1 MKSQDWHAQRAHAE
15 RVPCPDCHA
24 PTGRTCRNGYTGRE
38 LNGPAAHIA
47 RTKMANDLTAI
58 TDLDQNHPAPGPSGT
73 HSDERGTSVPE

>member
-24 PTGRTCRNGYTGRE
+24 PAGRTCRNGYTGRE

-47 RTKMANDLTAI
+47 RTKMANDLTTPHTHA
-58 TDLDQNHPAPGPSGT
+58 PSGPPDQHT
-73 HSDERGTSVPE
+73 QEKTPPKA